1 MSTPRH
7 RRGGGT
13 TPYRSPMGGVRPIYE
28 DFKPPS
34 EWSQDNDTYILTIQV
49 PGFMKEQ
56 LKVSTEDRNLI
67 RVRGERPV
75 ANKWS
80 RFREDFQVPDNSELT
95 SIRAKHDGG
104 TLAITVPKKNI
115 AAGITLAK
123 ETLSPLPKAKDQVR
137 PPKTTGMKSPRDTA
151 LDQHGQDK
159 VSPAI
164 GSSKPITDDRSSA
177 PAPGIQKTSGDDPRM
192 KIGRQEDEEKSRIE
206 KEKSPELTKK
216 HSAEENIVDEATKK
230 IVDDKSLELGKRT
243 SDDHQSTRTGQQEDE
258 QKSYIEKKGIQETK
272 ERRIT
277 PETALLK
284 DHVGIGKEITEDHGK
299 IKSERISKKHHDQ
312 IAKSSAT
319 DNSPD
324 HGTLKVEQKK
334 YKKKARKGIGELN
347 DERQLLVNMGAAL
360 LVIVGLSAYVAY
372 NFGSQNAKH

>member
-1 MSTPRH
+1 
-7 RRGGGT
+7 
-13 TPYRSPMGGVRPIYE
+13 MGGVRPIYE

-34 EWSQDNDTYILTIQV
+34 EWSQDDDTYILTIQV

-56 LKVSTEDRNLI
+56 LKVSTEDRNII
-67 RVRGERPV
+67 RVRGERLV
-75 ANKWS
+75 ALAGNKWS
-80 RFREDFQVPDNSELT
+80 GFREDFQVPDNSELT

-104 TLAITVPKKNI
+104 TLTITVPKKNI
-115 AAGITLAK
+115 AAGKTLAK
-123 ETLSPLPKAKDQVR
+123 ETLSPLPKAKDQVL
-137 PPKTTGMKSPRDTA
+137 PPKTTGMKSPTETE

-164 GSSKPITDDRSSA
+164 SSSKPITDDRSSA
-177 PAPGIQKTSGDDPRM
+177 PAPGIQKISGDHPRM

-216 HSAEENIVDEATKK
+216 HAAQENIVDKATKK
-230 IVDDKSLELGKRT
+230 IVDDKSLEQLGKRT
-243 SDDHQSTRTGQQEDE
+243 SDDHPSTRTGQREDE

-272 ERRIT
+272 EKHIT
-277 PETALLK
+277 PETAPWK
-284 DHVGIGKEITEDHGK
+284 DHDGRGKEITEDHEDHGK
-299 IKSERISKKHHDQ
+299 IKSERISKKHHHQ

-319 DNSPD
+319 DNFPD
-324 HGTLKVEQKK
+324 HDTLKVEQKK